1 MKTTKK
7 MRLSFPSSLMQSM
20 IETRFKLQRMSSL
33 LVMLK
38 RRRRKRML
46 KLRMLRKRKLQ
57 LVSMPV
63 SVNLSK
69 QGSLINI
76 LLSHQSLQLKTVSLK
91 TRRLQ
96 KANQRVNKKLK
107 ILIMFLIMQ
116 SLTNL
121 QLSLMEL
128 KINLM
133 RKRSLKNNHLIK
145 RLILLQ
151 SISLVKT
158 LSEIF
163 KQTLMK
169 KRRLLFLRASRVL
182 NQKILRMVIIIMT
195 VRKRKMFLMRILRKN

>member
-1 MKTTKK
+1 M
-7 MRLSFPSSLMQSM
+7 
-20 IETRFKLQRMSSL
+20 
-33 LVMLK
+33 
-38 RRRRKRML
+38 
-46 KLRMLRKRKLQ
+46 
-57 LVSMPV
+57 
-63 SVNLSK
+63 
-69 QGSLINI
+69 
-76 LLSHQSLQLKTVSLK
+76 
-91 TRRLQ
+91 
-96 KANQRVNKKLK
+96 NKKLK

-151 SISLVKT
+151 SINLLKI
-158 LSEIF
+158 LSQIF
-163 KQTLMK
+163 KQILMK
-169 KRRLLFLRASRVL
+169 KRRILFLRASRVL

>member
-76 LLSHQSLQLKTVSLK
+76 LLSH
-91 TRRLQ
+91 
-96 KANQRVNKKLK
+96 
-107 ILIMFLIMQ
+107 
-116 SLTNL
+116 
-121 QLSLMEL
+121 
-128 KINLM
+128 
-133 RKRSLKNNHLIK
+133 
-145 RLILLQ
+145 
-151 SISLVKT
+151 
-158 LSEIF
+158 
-163 KQTLMK
+163 
-169 KRRLLFLRASRVL
+169 
-182 NQKILRMVIIIMT
+182 
-195 VRKRKMFLMRILRKN
+195 